1 MKDCMMAY
9 FISFSRYGVQAWA
22 AWKHSQQ
29 NDHCSSV
36 FLGNIKLLSSQ
47 NRYFFRL
54 FRGTEKPCLLSKTTS
69 ETEADSSADDGTMVW
84 LKVNKSRPK
93 TGPRRKWLSCYL
105 SEPLQAG
112 YDAVGGNAPEQK
124 AAVCHGFYT
133 PDQSMFP
140 SLHLQ

>member
-1 MKDCMMAY
+1 M
-9 FISFSRYGVQAWA
+9 
-22 AWKHSQQ
+22 
-29 NDHCSSV
+29 
-36 FLGNIKLLSSQ
+36 
-47 NRYFFRL
+47 
-54 FRGTEKPCLLSKTTS
+54 S

-93 TGPRRKWLSCYL
+93 TGPRRKWLSCCL

-112 YDAVGGNAPEQK
+112 YDAVGGNAPERK

-140 SLHLQ
+140 SLHL